1 MTLFEPHGIG
11 RCFAIEVDF
20 FSQDFINVHCTEKC
34 HRLKSKTM
42 LPIRNACKCENVHMY
57 NGISDSVVCG
67 IGRNSYF
74 TGTDQKTGS
83 EYEKE
88 LWD

>member
-42 LPIRNACKCENVHMY
+42 LPIRNACKCENVHKY
-57 NGISDSVVCG
+57 IVLTAHAIQDGICKSKVYTNN
-67 IGRNSYF
+67 I
-74 TGTDQKTGS
+74 
-83 EYEKE
+83 
-88 LWD
+88 